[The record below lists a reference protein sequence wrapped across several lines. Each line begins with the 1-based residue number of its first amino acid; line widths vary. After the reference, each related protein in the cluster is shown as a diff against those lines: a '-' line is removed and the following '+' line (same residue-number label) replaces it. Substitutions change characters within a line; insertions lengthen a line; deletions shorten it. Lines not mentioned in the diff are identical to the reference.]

1 MQIYDF
7 STIYQKKYFTSNKI
21 WQYQEKIVSLHSQ
34 NKYIPM
40 NQHAKEEEL
49 LQSAD
54 TLLDDNCKL
63 VLYNDD
69 YHTFDYVIDSLIK
82 ICKQTPEQAEQ
93 CTVLVHYKG
102 KCVVKS
108 GSYDTLMP
116 MHQALLGQSL
126 TSEILQ

>member
-1 MQIYDF
+1 
-7 STIYQKKYFTSNKI
+7 
-21 WQYQEKIVSLHSQ
+21 
-34 NKYIPM
+34 M
-40 NQHAKEEEL
+40 NQNLKEKEE
-49 LQSAD
+49 LQVAD
-54 TLLDDNCKL
+54 VETNDAYRLM
-63 VLYNDD
+63 LYNDD